1 MAAILP
7 QPQFVN
13 GPTHGKVWVSWLQ
26 QDGVKSPRHTSLI
39 VHLLGQ
45 IMFIAV
51 TDR

>member
-1 MAAILP
+1 MAASLSRP
-7 QPQFVN
+7 QLAN
-13 GPTHGKVWVSWLQ
+13 GLKHGKVWVSWLQ

-45 IMFIAV
+45 TMFIAV